1 MLECLEM
8 GVDVTSLVDEGLG
21 NSAYVVDLG
30 DGGALVVDPERDP
43 RPSFGELERRGLTLR
58 FVVETHLH
66 ADFVSGGR
74 ELIAAGAQLLAP
86 AGSDLAFD
94 HRPLRDGEELEL
106 GGLTLEVIATP
117 GHTPEHLAYLL
128 HDGGRPVALFSGG
141 TLMAGGV
148 ARPDLLSAEQTE
160 PLARA
165 AYRSIHQRLLP
176 LPDELTVYPTHGGGS
191 FCSVAGGGERT
202 TTIGRERAS
211 NPLLAG
217 DPDEDAFVARLLG
230 GLGTYPPYFL
240 ELREVNRA
248 GPAVH
253 GPTPP
258 PLPQLSIE
266 AFDAAVAGGAEVV
279 DVRQIGP
286 FAAGH
291 VPGALSNPWR
301 KPFAT
306 WLGWLVTRTR
316 PIAFIADD
324 TVDRHDLVWSAMT
337 VGFDHLVGEL
347 TGGVDAW
354 QDAGKPLATV
364 PLVDAAGA
372 DGRQVLDIR
381 QTSEFVAGHLPR
393 ALHLELGTLTQPTA
407 EEVPDTALLVH
418 CGHGKRA
425 MSAASLLQRAGHDHV
440 AVLAGGPDEL
450 GELETGAGA

>member
-1 MLECLEM
+1 M
-8 GVDVTSLVDEGLG
+8 DVIPLVDEGLG

-43 RPSFGELERRGLTLR
+43 RPYLGELERRGLTPR

-74 ELIAAGAQLLAP
+74 ELVRAGAQLLAP
-86 AGSDLAFD
+86 VGSELAFE
-94 HRPLRDGEELEL
+94 HRPLGDGDELEL

-128 HDGGRPVALFSGG
+128 RDGGRPVALFSGG

-165 AYRSIHQRLLP
+165 AYRSIHQRLLS
-176 LPDELTVYPTHGGGS
+176 LPDELVVYPTHGGGS

-202 TTIGRERAS
+202 TTIGQERVS
-211 NPLLAG
+211 NPLLVD
-217 DPDEDAFVARLLG
+217 DPDEDTFVARLLG

-240 ELREVNRA
+240 ELRDVNRA

-253 GPTPP
+253 GPKPP
-258 PLPQLSIE
+258 PLPRLDLE
-266 AFDAAVAGGAEVV
+266 AFDQAVADGAEVV

-286 FAAGH
+286 FADGH
-291 VPGALSNPWR
+291 IPGALSNPWR
-301 KPFAT
+301 AQFAT
-306 WLGWLVTRTR
+306 WLGWLVGRTR
-316 PIAFIADD
+316 PVVFIADD
-324 TVDRHDLVWSAMT
+324 TVDRHDLVWAAMT

-347 TGGVDAW
+347 GGGIDTW
-354 QDAGKPLATV
+354 QDAGRRLTTMR
-364 PLVDAAGA
+364 LVDATGA
-372 DGRQVLDIR
+372 DGRQILDIR
-381 QTSEFVAGHLPR
+381 QTSEFTSGHVPG
-393 ALHLELGTLTQPTA
+393 AAHVELGALTSTPDGIL
-407 EEVPDTALLVH
+407 DTALLVH
-418 CGHGKRA
+418 CGHGERA
-425 MSAASLLQRAGHDHV
+425 MSAASLLQRSGHTDV